1 MDLKEIHVINVETI
15 IGDILK
21 NKLFVETLIVWALI
35 NLLAKELVLEQKV
48 KKLHM
53 LKLTILSSVH

>member
-1 MDLKEIHVINVETI
+1 MDLNETHVINVETI

-35 NLLAKELVLEQKV
+35 NLLAKELGLEQKV

-53 LKLTILSSVH
+53 LKLMILSSLH

>member
-1 MDLKEIHVINVETI
+1 MDLNETHVINVETI

-21 NKLFVETLIVWALI
+21 NKLSVETLIVWALI
-35 NLLAKELVLEQKV
+35 NLLAKELGLEQKV

>member
-1 MDLKEIHVINVETI
+1 MDLNETHVINVETI

-35 NLLAKELVLEQKV
+35 NLLAKELGLEQKV

>member
-1 MDLKEIHVINVETI
+1 MDLNEIHVINVETI

-35 NLLAKELVLEQKV
+35 NLLAKELGLEQKV

>member
-1 MDLKEIHVINVETI
+1 MDLNEIHVINVETI

-21 NKLFVETLIVWALI
+21 NKLFVETLIVLALI
-35 NLLAKELVLEQKV
+35 NLLVKELGLEQKV

>member
-1 MDLKEIHVINVETI
+1 MDLNETHVINVEII

-35 NLLAKELVLEQKV
+35 NLLAKELGLEQKV

>member
-1 MDLKEIHVINVETI
+1 MDLNETHVINVETI

-21 NKLFVETLIVWALI
+21 NKLSVETLIVWALI
-35 NLLAKELVLEQKV
+35 NLLAKGLGLEQKV